1 MDRLSKQALKIIADR
16 FKLLSSPTRL
26 EILQHICREEKTVT
40 SLVELTGFK
49 QANVSKQLSLLDR
62 AGLVRRRVDGNHVFY
77 TAADQRLPQL
87 CEIMHEEVRSR
98 QTELMA
104 SLEDEKTVARS
115 GGVKGEGAG

>member
-26 EILQHICREEKTVT
+26 EILQHICREEKSVT
-40 SLVELTGFK
+40 ALVELTGFK

-62 AGLVRRRVDGNHVFY
+62 AGLVRRRTEGNHVYY

-87 CEIMHEEVRSR
+87 CEIMHEEVRTR

-104 SLEDEKTVARS
+104 SLEDDA
-115 GGVKGEGAG
+115 